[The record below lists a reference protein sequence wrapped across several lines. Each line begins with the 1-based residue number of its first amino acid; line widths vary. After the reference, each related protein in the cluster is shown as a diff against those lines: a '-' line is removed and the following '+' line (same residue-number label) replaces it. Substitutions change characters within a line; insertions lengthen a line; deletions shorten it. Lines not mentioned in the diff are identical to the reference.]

1 MSTWLML
8 VVLYSGEIKQVEYTS
23 KGACEFALQ
32 LVIDN
37 GNYKHMSIAEC
48 VEEPNGTGEKR

>member
-1 MSTWLML
+1 ML

-32 LVIDN
+32 LEIDN